1 MKDADEYAE
10 IDVAMDIIQYTGAHE
25 EFNDRF
31 LVLEK
36 GLEYQR
42 NRERYN
48 PEKGGVPWEVPGG
61 KIELD
66 GKEYTESQIKKEA
79 WRELRE
85 ETSLPVERNEFVK
98 KALTEDHYSVR
109 QEDVDITFY
118 PVFYEFEGDPE
129 GVQISPGE
137 HKVYEWITH
146 EEFMARMTENEKEA
160 LRRFI

>member
-1 MKDADEYAE
+1 MKDANMYAE
-10 IDVAMDIIQYTGAHE
+10 IDVAMDIIKYTGPSE
-25 EFNDRF
+25 EFSDRF

-48 PEKGGVPWEVPGG
+48 PEEGGVPWEVPGG

-66 GKEYTESQIKKEA
+66 AEEYTEREIKREA
-79 WRELRE
+79 WRELDE
-85 ETSLPVERNEFVK
+85 ETSLPVERTNFIE
-98 KALTEDHYSVR
+98 KALREDDYTVR

-118 PVFYEFEGDPE
+118 PVFYEFGGDPE
-129 GVQISPGE
+129 AVQISPEE
-137 HKVYEWITH
+137 HEAYEWIT
-146 EEFMARMTENEKEA
+146 EQEFMDRMTENEKKA